1 MSSSDRAAEERTVDT
16 YVMWDT
22 FILKHGFKK
31 LEKRGN
37 QVYTVAMTVTN
48 FQIVIR
54 TNLIKNGW
62 YRKKCNR
69 NNGNFILIY
78 KK

>member
-1 MSSSDRAAEERTVDT
+1 MDLSDRASEEKTVYT
-16 YVMWDT
+16 YVMWDMI
-22 FILKHGFKK
+22 ILKHGFMK

-37 QVYTVAMTVTN
+37 QVDTVAMTVTN

-62 YRKKCNR
+62 YRKNITEVME
-69 NNGNFILIY
+69 ILS
-78 KK
+78 